1 MESENLN
8 EQIAALEKE
17 VSEKLA
23 ALDELEMKRAALSC
37 PFQVGQVIEHDY
49 GDKRRKVRLKVERVG
64 YKNKYGT
71 EHQWACF
78 CCILKVDGTDST
90 KTAWIFPSKTA
101 WRVYDLW

>member
-8 EQIAALEKE
+8 AEIAALEKE

-23 ALDELEMKRAALSC
+23 ALDDLKMKRAVLSC
-37 PFQVGQVIEHDY
+37 PFQVGQVVVHDY
-49 GDKRRKVRLKVERVG
+49 GDKRRKVKLKVERVC
-64 YKNKYGT
+64 YKSKYGI

-78 CCILKVDGTDST
+78 CRILKVDGSDST
-90 KTAWIFPSKTA
+90 RSAWLFPSKTA